1 MAFRLKMAGA
11 FLLALLWL
19 GVGFVAPASAACPAE
34 KVTVAVQQAP
44 KALVKVTIFGT
55 EAEEADP
62 QGPESLSRPAQ
73 PVAEDL
79 EQMAAGPVRP
89 SGLGTGAGRPGPST
103 CQRAVM
109 FSFPQDRPPNA

>member
-1 MAFRLKMAGA
+1 MTGA
-11 FLLALLWL
+11 FLLALFML
-19 GVGFVAPASAACPAE
+19 GVGFAVPASAACPVE
-34 KVTVAVQQAP
+34 KITVAVQQAP

-55 EAEEADP
+55 EAEQADP

-89 SGLGTGAGRPGPST
+89 HGSGAGAGKPGPST